1 MADNRF
7 VDALADKVNQSLLE
21 ENKRLQ
27 TEIDN
32 LRRKNRKL
40 QHRLSEN
47 LSSQS
52 GSQPQSSDTLPIGV
66 KKMYMNTQYY
76 KNMKW

>member
-40 QHRLSEN
+40 QHRLSDN

-52 GSQPQSSDTLPIGV
+52 SSQSDTLPIGV
-66 KKMYMNTQYY
+66 KKM
-76 KNMKW
+76 KW